1 MISAA
6 KKRAK
11 EKGIE
16 FSITRD
22 DLTVPEFCPI
32 LGIRIEAN
40 ERRWQDSSP
49 SIDRIVPERGY
60 VKENVQIIS
69 ARANR
74 IKNDATVDELE
85 RIAAY
90 LRKGFGR

>member
-1 MISAA
+1 MLSAA

-11 EKGIE
+11 EKSIE
-16 FSITRD
+16 FSLTRE

-49 SIDRIVPERGY
+49 SIDRVDPKRGY
-60 VKENVQIIS
+60 VRDNVQIVS
-69 ARANR
+69 SRANR
-74 IKNDATVDELE
+74 IKNDATVDKLE

-90 LRKGFGR
+90 LRRGFAR